1 MKRISY
7 PMTFLAVVLV
17 LATMYVAGLSDDT
30 LALEQQQYCHMV
42 HEFQLSGGEVGW
54 PDFEGTFA
62 AECNADGSVKEAK

>member
-17 LATMYVAGLSDDT
+17 LAAMYVAGLSDDT
-30 LALEQQQYCHMV
+30 LALEQKQYCRMV

-54 PDFEGTFA
+54 PDYDNVYDKT
-62 AECNADGSVKEAK
+62 CNADGSVKEVK